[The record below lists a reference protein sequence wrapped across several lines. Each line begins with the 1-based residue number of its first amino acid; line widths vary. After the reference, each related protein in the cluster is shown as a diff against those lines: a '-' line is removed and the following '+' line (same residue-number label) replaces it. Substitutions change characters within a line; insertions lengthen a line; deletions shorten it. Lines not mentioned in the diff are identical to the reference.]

1 MTSWLTT
8 SAEEIRRQL
17 EQLTS
22 KGEEKL
28 KIDDV
33 GLGALFE
40 HGQAVLRASAESA
53 AEQVQQSVQR
63 LASEADEGLQSVRG
77 SFAAS
82 IGGWGHRAAAD
93 LQSSDLINL
102 YASELD
108 SFTSSFI
115 EGDGDTQ
122 TAATAAQILSVWN
135 QRLQSDYDSEGQ
147 RLAAP
152 GLRGLLH
159 TECLHTVLRTLTSG
173 GRRRPL
179 LGRAAAVAAEQA
191 DGSPRRRA
199 SSTAE
204 VLESKP
210 IDSNHVPSEAVVG
223 EQLAHLMLRAS
234 EAPEALIAQ
243 LLTLLAE
250 AAEAADRCGGALS
263 EEKNPAEEDV
273 GWVVNLVLATLAEKS
288 EADALA
294 SQRLSEAL
302 RSALDNF
309 SKASELCD
317 KSSTPQ
323 HLATSKAAPFAGGGR
338 PDIGSNVWACWPV
351 DGHWYRAKVRGFA
364 PRDRVRVSWCCKE
377 EGQEGHECVPCVE
390 ISDVDAE
397 LFNELSSSSV
407 MRVDAS
413 IRRPPAVLAQVPP
426 ENVWAQALQKVETHG
441 RNFQELRCIGKQLD
455 FHLDWANTVSGDA
468 DAKEEEEPS
477 VWRYVPDDGCH
488 IDIRSVPAIA
498 GSRTHERLIAGEVF
512 RVSETF
518 EGADG
523 TLYLKLADG
532 RGWVFESKAGIGTLC
547 VRCQSDSESEGHSEE
562 LSQEKPLSG
571 AAETISAWRVEI
583 EERAET
589 LGSFAADCEE
599 EVKTFEDQISSSTAA
614 MAGELEALHRER
626 ALTARRADG
635 LRMRREELLVQL
647 RLVEEEIQEVESADA
662 ELNRR
667 ESQLKNSMARVSKEL
682 AEQLETSQENGLVA
696 ACRQRVLLSTIEASK
711 SVAEQ
716 ITQRAAVA
724 ANAVQGR
731 KRLSGQQ
738 KKVTSALLESDRARY
753 HELQEMISSW
763 QELIW
768 GPGSGILVAN
778 PSASV
783 ALHAAHLQAVS
794 LVEDSQR
801 EAEEAAST
809 NGALGFEGLWRLGS
823 SSSKSAISRQMSR
836 ASAGYKLMRE
846 QLCENLTRLG
856 ELQCATT
863 RKSPVSTGSTTSS
876 RSGSGFLQAFGI
888 GGGDS
893 SKEPQESQDSWA
905 AKGADDGI

>member
-1 MTSWLTT
+1 MLVTSRQ
-8 SAEEIRRQL
+8 EIRRQL
-17 EQLTS
+17 EQLAG

-28 KIDDV
+28 KNDDV

-63 LASEADEGLQSVRG
+63 LASEADGGLQSVRG

-93 LQSSDLINL
+93 LQSSDLISL
-102 YASELD
+102 YSSELD
-108 SFTSSFI
+108 SFRSSFA
-115 EGDGDTQ
+115 EGDGDGQ
-122 TAATAAQILSVWN
+122 AAATAAQTLSVWN
-135 QRLQSDYDSEGQ
+135 QRLQSDYDADGQ

-152 GLRGLLH
+152 GLRGLLQ
-159 TECLHTVLRTLTSG
+159 TECLHTALRTLTSG
-173 GRRRPL
+173 ARRRPL
-179 LGRAAAVAAEQA
+179 LGRAAAVALEYAGA
-191 DGSPRRRA
+191 DGSPRNRA
-199 SSTAE
+199 ASVGE
-204 VLESKP
+204 VLESKS
-210 IDSNHVPSEAVVG
+210 IDSSHAPSEAVVG

-243 LLTLLAE
+243 LLALLAE
-250 AAEAADRCGGALS
+250 AAEAADRCDGGALS

-273 GWVVNLVLATLAEKS
+273 SWVTNLVLATLAEKS

-294 SQRLSEAL
+294 SQRLSAAL
-302 RSALDNF
+302 RSALENF
-309 SKASELCD
+309 SKASDPAE
-317 KSSTPQ
+317 KTSTPQ
-323 HLATSKAAPFAGGGR
+323 HHAASKAAPFAGGGR
-338 PDIGSNVWACWPV
+338 PDIGGDVWACWPV

-364 PRDRVRVSWCCKE
+364 PRDRVRVSWCMPCKDD
-377 EGQEGHECVPCVE
+377 GSECVD

-413 IRRPPAVLAQVPP
+413 IRRPPAVAAQVPP
-426 ENVWAQALQKVETHG
+426 EAVWAQSLQKVETYG
-441 RNFQELRCIGKQLD
+441 KNFQELRCIGKQLD
-455 FHLDWANTVSGDA
+455 FHLDWGNTISGDA
-468 DAKEEEEPS
+468 EAKEEEPS

-488 IDIRSVPAIA
+488 VDIRSVPAIC
-498 GSRTHERLIAGEVF
+498 GTRTNERLIAGEVF

-518 EGADG
+518 EGSDG

-583 EERAET
+583 EERAEA
-589 LGSFAADCEE
+589 LGNFAADCEE

-614 MAGELEALHRER
+614 MAAELEALQKER
-626 ALTARRADG
+626 ASTACRADG

-662 ELNRR
+662 ELDRR
-667 ESQLKNSMARVSKEL
+667 ESQLKSSMARVSKEL
-682 AEQLETSQENGLVA
+682 AEQLETSQESGLVA
-696 ACRQRVLLSTIEASK
+696 ACRQRILLSTVEASK
-711 SVAEQ
+711 AVADQ
-716 ITQRAAVA
+716 ISQRAAIA
-724 ANAVQGR
+724 ANATQSC
-731 KRLSGQQ
+731 KRLTGQQ
-738 KKVTSALLESDRARY
+738 KKVATAMLESDRSRY
-753 HELQEMISSW
+753 HELEELISNW

-768 GPGSGILVAN
+768 GPGSGVLVAN
-778 PSASV
+778 PAASV
-783 ALHAAHLQAVS
+783 ALHAAHLQAVG

-801 EAEEAAST
+801 EAEETASS
-809 NGALGFEGLWRLGS
+809 NGSLGFEGLWRLGT
-823 SSSKSAISRQMSR
+823 SSSKSSISRQMSR

-888 GGGDS
+888 AGGDS
-893 SKEPQESQDSWA
+893 SREPQEGQESGP
-905 AKGADDGI
+905 KGADDGI